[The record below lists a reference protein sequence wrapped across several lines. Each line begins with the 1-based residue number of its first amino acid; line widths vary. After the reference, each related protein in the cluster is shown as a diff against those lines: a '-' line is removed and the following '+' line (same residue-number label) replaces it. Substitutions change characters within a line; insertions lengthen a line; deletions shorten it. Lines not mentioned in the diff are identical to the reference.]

1 MKKKKFFYIFIS
13 NALLSYSSEH
23 DAMIF
28 LLLSDLYE
36 RWPSF
41 LSFSH
46 LLHQT
51 ECKSGPAIS
60 RPSRGKQHCP
70 ARQDYTAKTPTTIVV
85 AGKQTS
91 STTFMTW
98 ASEFV
103 LRFSMQKQLP
113 ISLTPNFKEFELMD
127 IQTMRGSFMIS
138 RAKAALK
145 MIEIGFR
152 VWPSLFCYD
161 L

>member
-1 MKKKKFFYIFIS
+1 MTI
-13 NALLSYSSEH
+13 
-23 DAMIF
+23 
-28 LLLSDLYE
+28 
-36 RWPSF
+36 
-41 LSFSH
+41 LSFILPTASNG
-46 LLHQT
+46 
-51 ECKSGPAIS
+51 CKSGPAIS
-60 RPSRGKQHCP
+60 RSSRGKQHCL
-70 ARQDYTAKTPTTIVV
+70 ARQDYTAQTPATIVV

-98 ASEFV
+98 ASEFL

-152 VWPSLFCYD
+152 VRPSLFCYD